1 MEDYIEDIVNGSFP
15 LSYLDHKFIKN
26 RRERISKYYHN
37 WGYDLKDESE
47 IMDFLDLTINQ
58 KKMDTLNHL
67 YYASRMPYYAGSNV
81 HPDKSNL
88 IAYSN
93 PWDALY
99 ELIPKKTQ
107 IKTGIKN
114 GDPYIEEERENEFS
128 KLKDR
133 VDQQEQRISTSFQQ
147 KAQQGIGLATQ
158 GIGYAQALGGATA
171 GAGSIMARIQGIA
184 GKAFI
189 PISVIMTVMEIASTV
204 LNEALKP
211 GGPLDRRFKRIIGDE
226 IAATADL
233 EFKEQVNQ
241 GFKVIRI
248 STQPGLSGDAGVTSN
263 LQKRTTIY
271 DLGISRSMA
280 GLQG

>member
-1 MEDYIEDIVNGSFP
+1 MSSD
-15 LSYLDHKFIKN
+15 N
-26 RRERISKYYHN
+26 R
-37 WGYDLKDESE
+37 
-47 IMDFLDLTINQ
+47 
-58 KKMDTLNHL
+58 
-67 YYASRMPYYAGSNV
+67 
-81 HPDKSNL
+81 
-88 IAYSN
+88 
-93 PWDALY
+93 DALH
-99 ELIPKKTQ
+99 IPIE
-107 IKTGIKN
+107 IKTSDSEEIQALINDLAAAESDIRSIRPRRGRGT
-114 GDPYIEEERENEFS
+114 GDTSSRSAFASPEEEGTGIFGGMTGEATPTAIRDRTSKSPFQRENEFS

-133 VDQQEQRISTSFQQ
+133 VDQQEQRMGMGQQ
-147 KAQQGIGLATQ
+147 AQQGLGIATQ
-158 GIGYAQALGGATA
+158 GIGFAQMLGGSQPGRLLGT
-171 GAGSIMARIQGIA
+171 IQGIA

>member
-1 MEDYIEDIVNGSFP
+1 MSSD
-15 LSYLDHKFIKN
+15 N
-26 RRERISKYYHN
+26 R
-37 WGYDLKDESE
+37 
-47 IMDFLDLTINQ
+47 
-58 KKMDTLNHL
+58 
-67 YYASRMPYYAGSNV
+67 
-81 HPDKSNL
+81 
-88 IAYSN
+88 
-93 PWDALY
+93 DALH
-99 ELIPKKTQ
+99 IPIE
-107 IKTGIKN
+107 IKTSDSEEIQALINDLAAAESDIRSIRPRRGRGT
-114 GDPYIEEERENEFS
+114 GDTSSRSAFTSPEEEGTGIFGGMTGEATPTAIRDKTSKSPFQRENEFS

-133 VDQQEQRISTSFQQ
+133 VDQQEQRMGMGQQ
-147 KAQQGIGLATQ
+147 AQQGLGIATQ
-158 GIGYAQALGGATA
+158 GIGFAQMLGGSQPGRLLGT
-171 GAGSIMARIQGIA
+171 IQGIA
-184 GKAFI
+184 SKAFI
-189 PISVIMTVMEIASTV
+189 PIAVITTLIEVASTV

-233 EFKEQVNQ
+233 EFKEEVNQ